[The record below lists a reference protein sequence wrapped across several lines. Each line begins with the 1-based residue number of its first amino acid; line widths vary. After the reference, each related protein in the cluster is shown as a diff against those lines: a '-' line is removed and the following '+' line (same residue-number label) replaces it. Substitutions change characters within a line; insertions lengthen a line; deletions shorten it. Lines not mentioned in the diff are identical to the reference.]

1 MDNAST
7 SRGHASL
14 NDPLQMT
21 DDYELM
27 DSGDGRKYER
37 FGNVSLVRPCSQ
49 ALWRPESP
57 ETWSRATAT
66 FDREDGNRW
75 HNRGALPK
83 EWTIETAG
91 IKFRLSGTDFG
102 HLGIFPEQ
110 RAQWNW
116 IREIIKRRIGGLGD
130 WRIGGLEAISPA
142 QNSEPG
148 TRNSELGTQSSKL
161 KAQSPKLKA
170 QSSKRPTVLNLF
182 AYSGGSTI
190 AAAQGGAEVCH
201 LDASKGMVQWARS
214 NAELNGLKEHPIR
227 WITDDAHK
235 FMEREIRRG
244 RRYDAIIFDPPTFGR
259 GANGEMYKIERD
271 LKKTLSLVR
280 SLLSDNPLFVL
291 FSSHTPGLS
300 CTVAANILGQAF
312 PGAQI
317 ETGEMLLE
325 GRSVPCP
332 SGIYCRALFQP

>member
-1 MDNAST
+1 MA
-7 SRGHASL
+7 
-14 NDPLQMT
+14 
-21 DDYELM
+21 DDYELI

-49 ALWRPESP
+49 ALWRPENP
-57 ETWSRATAT
+57 EMWNRSTAT

-83 EWTIETAG
+83 EWTIEAAG

-110 RAQWNW
+110 RAQWVW
-116 IREIIKRRIGGLGD
+116 IRETLARTIGQL
-130 WRIGGLEAISPA
+130 PA
-142 QNSEPG
+142 TNCQ
-148 TRNSELGTQSSKL
+148 L
-161 KAQSPKLKA
+161 
-170 QSSKRPTVLNLF
+170 PTVLNLF
-182 AYSGGSTI
+182 AYSGGSTM
-190 AAAQGGAEVCH
+190 AAAQGGASVCH
-201 LDASKGMVQWARS
+201 LDASKGMVQWARD
-214 NAELNGLKEHPIR
+214 NAALNGLADHPIR

-271 LKKTLSLVR
+271 LKKTLSLVKG
-280 SLLSDNPLFVL
+280 LLSERPLFVL

-312 PGAQI
+312 PAAQI
-317 ETGEMLLE
+317 VSGEMLLE
-325 GRSVPCP
+325 GRSLSCP
-332 SGIYCRALFQP
+332 SGIFCRAVFPV

>member
-1 MDNAST
+1 MVE
-7 SRGHASL
+7 
-14 NDPLQMT
+14 
-21 DDYELM
+21 DYELM

-57 ETWSRATAT
+57 EMWSRATAT

-91 IKFRLSGTDFG
+91 IRFRLSGTDFG

-116 IREIIKRRIGGLGD
+116 IREVVKRRSGG
-130 WRIGGLEAISPA
+130 A
-142 QNSEPG
+142 
-148 TRNSELGTQSSKL
+148 KL
-161 KAQSPKLKA
+161 
-170 QSSKRPTVLNLF
+170 PTVLNLF
-182 AYSGGSTI
+182 AYSGGSTV
-190 AAAQGGAEVCH
+190 AAAQGGASVCH
-201 LDASKGMVQWARS
+201 LDASKGMVQWARE
-214 NAELNGLKEHPIR
+214 NARLNGLEDRPIR
-227 WITDDAHK
+227 WIVDDAHK

-244 RRYDAIIFDPPTFGR
+244 RRYDAVIFDPPTFGR

-271 LKKTLSLVR
+271 LKKTLALVKG
-280 SLLSDNPLFVL
+280 LLSERPLFVL

-312 PGAQI
+312 PAAQV

-325 GRSVPCP
+325 GRSLPCP
-332 SGIYCRALFQP
+332 SGIFCRALFGRP

>member
-1 MDNAST
+1 
-7 SRGHASL
+7 
-14 NDPLQMT
+14 MT

-49 ALWRPESP
+49 ALWRPECP

-83 EWTIETAG
+83 EWAIETAG
-91 IKFRLSGTDFG
+91 IRFRLSGTDFG

-110 RAQWNW
+110 RAQWKW
-116 IREIIKRRIGGLGD
+116 IREIVQWRSGGVEE
-130 WRIGGLEAISPA
+130 WRSEGVESDSRT
-142 QNSEPG
+142 QNSEHG
-148 TRNSELGTQSSKL
+148 TRNSEHGTQNSKL
-161 KAQSPKLKA
+161 KTQN
-170 QSSKRPTVLNLF
+170 SKPPTVLNLF

-201 LDASKGMVQWARS
+201 LDASKGMVQWARA

-280 SLLSDNPLFVL
+280 SLLSDSPLFVL

-325 GRSVPCP
+325 GRSLPCP
-332 SGIYCRALFQP
+332 SGIYCRAVFRMDV

>member
-1 MDNAST
+1 MA
-7 SRGHASL
+7 
-14 NDPLQMT
+14 
-21 DDYELM
+21 DDYELI

-49 ALWRPESP
+49 ALWRPADEAA
-57 ETWSRATAT
+57 WQRATAT

-91 IKFRLSGTDFG
+91 IRFRLSGTDFG

-110 RAQWNW
+110 RAQWKW
-116 IREIIKRRIGGLGD
+116 IREAVKRRSE
-130 WRIGGLEAISPA
+130 GLEEWRSEGVEAIPPS
-142 QNSEPG
+142 QNPKLE
-148 TRNSELGTQSSKL
+148 TLNSKL
-161 KAQSPKLKA
+161 
-170 QSSKRPTVLNLF
+170 PTVLNLF

-201 LDASKGMVQWARS
+201 VDASKGMVQWARE
-214 NAELNGLKEHPIR
+214 NAALNGLKDHPIR

-235 FMEREIRRG
+235 FMERELRRG
-244 RRYDAIIFDPPTFGR
+244 RRYDAVIFDPPTFGR

-280 SLLSDNPLFVL
+280 SLLSDRPAFVL

-300 CTVAANILGQAF
+300 CAVAANILGQAF
-312 PGAQI
+312 CGAEI

-325 GRSVPCP
+325 GRSFPCP
-332 SGIYCRALFQP
+332 SGIYCRAVFR

>member
-1 MDNAST
+1 MEKWKSGKVEEGKGGKVEDFSST
-7 SRGHASL
+7 
-14 NDPLQMT
+14 
-21 DDYELM
+21 
-27 DSGDGRKYER
+27 
-37 FGNVSLVRPCSQ
+37 GNS
-49 ALWRPESP
+49 
-57 ETWSRATAT
+57 
-66 FDREDGNRW
+66 
-75 HNRGALPK
+75 K
-83 EWTIETAG
+83 
-91 IKFRLSGTDFG
+91 
-102 HLGIFPEQ
+102 
-110 RAQWNW
+110 
-116 IREIIKRRIGGLGD
+116 
-130 WRIGGLEAISPA
+130 LE
-142 QNSEPG
+142 
-148 TRNSELGTQSSKL
+148 TRNSKL
-161 KAQSPKLKA
+161 
-170 QSSKRPTVLNLF
+170 PTVLNLF

-201 LDASKGMVQWARS
+201 LDASKGMVQWARA

-280 SLLSDNPLFVL
+280 SLLSDSPLFVL

-325 GRSVPCP
+325 GRSLPCP
-332 SGIYCRALFQP
+332 SGIYCRAVFQLPPAG